1 MSKDKFEPVDNPEAF
16 YRDAD
21 LVDYYQQELAAL
33 DKDDKGYGAA
43 RERLAAAKRAAAM
56 TQATVE
62 ANSEE
67 PV

>member
-1 MSKDKFEPVDNPEAF
+1 VPKDKFEPVDYPEAF

-33 DKDDKGYGAA
+33 DKDDKGYAAA

>member
-1 MSKDKFEPVDNPEAF
+1 MPKDKFEPVDNPEAF

-21 LVDYYQQELAAL
+21 LVDYYQQELASL
-33 DKDDKGYGAA
+33 DKDDKGYAAA
-43 RERLAAAKRAAAM
+43 RDRLAAAKRAAAM
-56 TQATVE
+56 TNATVE

>member
-1 MSKDKFEPVDNPEAF
+1 VPKDKFEPVDNPEAF

-21 LVDYYQQELAAL
+21 LVDYYQQELASL
-33 DKDDKGYGAA
+33 DKDDKGYAAA

-56 TQATVE
+56 TNATVE

>member
-1 MSKDKFEPVDNPEAF
+1 MAKDKFEPVDNPEAF

-21 LVDYYQQELAAL
+21 LVDYYQQELASL
-33 DKDDKGYGAA
+33 DKDDKGYAAA

>member
-1 MSKDKFEPVDNPEAF
+1 VPKDKFEPVDNPEAF

-21 LVDYYQQELAAL
+21 LVDYYQQELASL
-33 DKDDKGYGAA
+33 DKDDKGYAAA

-67 PV
+67 PA

>member
-1 MSKDKFEPVDNPEAF
+1 VPKDKFEPVDNPEAF

-21 LVDYYQQELAAL
+21 LVDYYQQELASL
-33 DKDDKGYGAA
+33 DKDDKGYAAA

>member
-1 MSKDKFEPVDNPEAF
+1 MPKDKFEPVDNPEAF

-21 LVDYYQQELAAL
+21 LVDYYQQELASL
-33 DKDDKGYGAA
+33 DKDDKGYAAA

-56 TQATVE
+56 TNATVE

>member
-1 MSKDKFEPVDNPEAF
+1 MPKDKFEPVDNPEAF

-33 DKDDKGYGAA
+33 DKDDKGYAAA

>member
-1 MSKDKFEPVDNPEAF
+1 MPKDKFEPVDNPEAF

-21 LVDYYQQELAAL
+21 LVDYYQQELASL
-33 DKDDKGYGAA
+33 DKDDKGYAAA